1 MKREKIW
8 IAAALLAV
16 ASPTAQS
23 AYSQPAPM
31 NDGAPPLAPN
41 LARFYF
47 YRAESYSAMAW
58 TAVFLNG
65 AQVGDSA
72 PGTYFHRD
80 VAAGTY
86 KIALR
91 TEERYTTQFQTV
103 AVAAGTTNY
112 VRIYAFKD
120 WSNPGT
126 ASGSGFGFV
135 GLPYAPE
142 IFGDQIVD
150 PGTALREMAGLTP
163 KG

>member
-1 MKREKIW
+1 MLIW
-8 IAAALLAV
+8 AV
-16 ASPTAQS
+16 ATASPARAQ
-23 AYSQPAPM
+23 PGPI
-31 NDGAPPLAPN
+31 NDGAPPLAAN
-41 LARFYF
+41 LARIYF

-80 VAAGTY
+80 VAPGTY

-103 AVAAGTTNY
+103 AVAAGTTSY

-135 GLPYAPE
+135 GLPYAPD

-150 PGTALREMAGLTP
+150 PGTAFREMAGLTP
-163 KG
+163 KV